1 MNAEQAASVY
11 LSRCKIGDR
20 PRWQHIR
27 LYLPRALRFLLTIR
41 DYQNYASIHILGV
54 CKKAAGVPRVC
65 PA

>member
-41 DYQNYASIHILGV
+41 DYQHD
-54 CKKAAGVPRVC
+54 KHTHAGRM
-65 PA
+65 